1 MNDVIKRFLTAEAL
15 AEETCFLWGPRQT
28 GKSTLLRELFPK
40 APIYDM
46 LSAREFRRLSAD
58 PGVFSQE
65 CMALADK
72 RQPVIVDEIQKLPA
86 LLDEVHSLI
95 SRHGMRFILTGSS
108 PRKLIR
114 GGGNLLG
121 GRAIRRDLLPL
132 TSAEVPDLSLEQALN
147 RGLLP
152 PHYLSD
158 RAPSRL
164 EAYVGDYLREEV
176 LAEALTRN
184 LPAFQRFLEAAALS
198 NGQIVNAAT
207 IAREIGVA
215 ANTVR
220 SYFELLVDTLVATW
234 VPSWT
239 KRAKRRVIQAP
250 RFYFFDVGIV
260 NELTRR
266 GPLSPGSMDFGF
278 AFEHFMLMELRAH
291 HAYAGRGNGLPVSY
305 WRTASGIEVDFIL
318 GDAEIAIEVK
328 VSDRPTA
335 DHLKGLR
342 AWREEHP
349 KSRCIL
355 VCRAPRARQAE
366 DGIEI
371 LPWQEFLDRKSTRLN
386 SSHEWI
392 SRMPSSA

>member
-1 MNDVIKRFLTAEAL
+1 MIKRIVTADDL
-15 AEETCFLWGPRQT
+15 AQDSCFLWGPRQT
-28 GKSTLLRELFPK
+28 GKSTLLRELFPH
-40 APIYDM
+40 ALTYDL
-46 LSAREFRRLSAD
+46 LSSREFRRLAAD
-58 PGVFSQE
+58 PGIFTEE
-65 CMALADK
+65 CLAVSST
-72 RQPVIVDEIQKLPA
+72 RGPVIVDEIQKLPP
-86 LLDEVHSLI
+86 LLDEVHGLI
-95 SRHGMRFILTGSS
+95 SRQGMKFILTGSS
-108 PRKLIR
+108 PRKLLR

-121 GRAIRRDLLPL
+121 GRAVRHELLPL
-132 TSAEVPDLSLEQALN
+132 TSAEVPDLVLEQALN

-158 RAPSRL
+158 RASARL

-184 LPAFQRFLEAAALS
+184 LPAFQKFLQSAAFS

-220 SYFELLVDTLVATW
+220 GYFDILVDTLVATW
-234 VPSWT
+234 VPAWT

-250 RFYFFDVGIV
+250 RFWFFDVGIV

-266 GPLSPGSMDFGF
+266 GPLAPGSTDFGT
-278 AFEHFMLMELRAH
+278 AFEHFIFMELRAH
-291 HAYAGRGNGLPVSY
+291 RAYAPRDVGLPVSY

-318 GDAEIAIEVK
+318 GNAAVAIEVK
-328 VSDRPTA
+328 ATETPTT

-349 KSRCIL
+349 KSRCLL
-355 VCRAPRARQAE
+355 VCRTSRERRTD

-371 LPWQEFLDRKSTRLN
+371 LPWRDFLRRLWR
-386 SSHEWI
+386 HEI
-392 SRMPSSA
+392 R

>member
-1 MNDVIKRFLTAEAL
+1 MMRRTVTAESL
-15 AEETCFLWGPRQT
+15 ASEPCFLWGPRQT
-28 GKSTLLRELFPK
+28 GKSTLLRTLFPS
-40 APIYDM
+40 APTYDL

-58 PGVFSQE
+58 PGVFFEE
-65 CMALADK
+65 CAALPDK

-95 SRHGMRFILTGSS
+95 SRHGQQFIHTGSS
-108 PRKLIR
+108 PRRILR

-121 GRAIRRDLLPL
+121 GRAVRHDLLPL
-132 TSAEVPDLSLEQALN
+132 TSAEIPEISLEKAVN

-152 PHYLSD
+152 AHYLSE
-158 RAPSRL
+158 RAAPKL
-164 EAYVGDYLREEV
+164 AAYVGDYLREEV

-184 LPAFQRFLEAAALS
+184 LPAFQRFLEAAAFS
-198 NGQIVNAAT
+198 NGQIVNSAT

-220 SYFELLVDTLVATW
+220 GYFDVLVDTLVATW
-234 VPSWT
+234 VPAWT

-250 RFYFFDVGIV
+250 KFWFFDIGIV
-260 NELTRR
+260 NDLTNRS
-266 GPLSPGSMDFGF
+266 PLSPGSSDFGA
-278 AFEHFMLMELRAH
+278 AFEHFIFMELRAH
-291 HAYAGRGNGLPVSY
+291 ATYSPRGTGLPVSY

-318 GDAEIAIEVK
+318 GNAEVAIEVK
-328 VSDRPTA
+328 STDRPTT

-355 VCRAPRARQAE
+355 VCRAARGRRAEQ
-366 DGIEI
+366 DIEI
-371 LPWQEFLDRKSTRLN
+371 LPWRKFLASLWKNEIRAS
-386 SSHEWI
+386 
-392 SRMPSSA
+392 

>member
-1 MNDVIKRFLTAEAL
+1 MINRIVTASDL
-15 AEETCFLWGPRQT
+15 AGESCFLWGPRQT
-28 GKSTLLRELFPK
+28 GKSTLLRALFPD
-40 APIYDM
+40 APTYDL
-46 LSAREFRRLSAD
+46 LSSREFRRLAAD
-58 PGVFSQE
+58 PGLFAEE
-65 CMALADK
+65 CAALVDR

-108 PRKLIR
+108 PRKLLR

-121 GRAIRRDLLPL
+121 GRAVRHELLPL
-132 TSAEVPDLSLEQALN
+132 TSAEVPDLSLDHALN

-158 RAPSRL
+158 RAAAKL
-164 EAYVGDYLREEV
+164 EAYVGDYLREEI
-176 LAEALTRN
+176 LNEALTRN
-184 LPAFQRFLEAAALS
+184 LPAFQRFLEAAAFS

-220 SYFELLVDTLVATW
+220 GYFDILVDTLVATW
-234 VPSWT
+234 VPAWT
-239 KRAKRRVIQAP
+239 KRSKRRVIQAP
-250 RFYFFDVGIV
+250 RFWFFDVGIV
-260 NELTRR
+260 NELSRR
-266 GPLSPGSMDFGF
+266 GHLLPGSAAFGA
-278 AFEHFMLMELRAH
+278 AFEHFIFMELRAH
-291 HAYAGRGNGLPVSY
+291 AIYAPRGTGLPISY

-318 GDAEIAIEVK
+318 GNAEVAVEVK
-328 VSDRPTA
+328 ATENPTS

-355 VCRAPRARQAE
+355 VCRTPRGRRTE

-371 LPWQEFLDRKSTRLN
+371 HPWRQFLRQLWR
-386 SSHEWI
+386 HEI
-392 SRMPSSA
+392 QIGNNHAAGQSR

>member
-1 MNDVIKRFLTAEAL
+1 MIRRTVSAASLAAES
-15 AEETCFLWGPRQT
+15 CFLWGPRQT
-28 GKSTLLRELFPK
+28 GKSTLLRTLFPD
-40 APIYDM
+40 APTYDL

-58 PGVFSQE
+58 PGVFAEE
-65 CMALADK
+65 CAALADR

-86 LLDEVHSLI
+86 LLDEVHSLM

-108 PRKLIR
+108 PRKLLR

-121 GRAIRRDLLPL
+121 GRAVRHELLPL
-132 TSAEVPDLSLEQALN
+132 TSAEIPDFSLDKALN

-152 PHYLSD
+152 AHYLSD
-158 RAPSRL
+158 RAASRL
-164 EAYVGDYLREEV
+164 AAYVGDYLREEV

-184 LPAFQRFLEAAALS
+184 LPAFQRFLEAAAFS

-220 SYFELLVDTLVATW
+220 GYFDILVDTLVAAW
-234 VPSWT
+234 VPAWT

-250 RFYFFDVGIV
+250 RFWFFDVGIV
-260 NELTRR
+260 NELTHR
-266 GPLSPGSMDFGF
+266 GTLVPGSTDFGA
-278 AFEHFMLMELRAH
+278 AFEHFILMELRAH
-291 HAYAGRGNGLPVSY
+291 ASYAPRQMGLPVSY

-318 GDAEIAIEVK
+318 GDAEVAIEVK
-328 VSDRPTA
+328 ATDRPTT

-349 KSRCIL
+349 RSRGIL
-355 VCRAPRARQAE
+355 VCRGPRARRTD

-371 LPWQEFLDRKSTRLN
+371 VPWRDFLRSLWRN
-386 SSHEWI
+386 EI
-392 SRMPSSA
+392 GAG